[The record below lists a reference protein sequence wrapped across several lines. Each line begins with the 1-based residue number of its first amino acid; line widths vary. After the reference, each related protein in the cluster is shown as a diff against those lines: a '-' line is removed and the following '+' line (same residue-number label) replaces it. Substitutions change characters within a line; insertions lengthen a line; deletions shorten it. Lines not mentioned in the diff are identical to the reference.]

1 MQFTA
6 VQRLCSTQFKAVKIS
21 TINVQK
27 CRCSAQFRAVL
38 KILNNECPK
47 MQVLYTVDNSI
58 ELTNGNC
65 EPVHK
70 VIIEES
76 VILVHNNVFRCAK
89 NKC

>member
-1 MQFTA
+1 M
-6 VQRLCSTQFKAVKIS
+6 S
-21 TINVQK
+21 
-27 CRCSAQFRAVL
+27 
-38 KILNNECPK
+38 K

-65 EPVHK
+65 ELVHK

-89 NKC
+89 N

>member
-1 MQFTA
+1 MQFKA
-6 VQRLCSTQFKAVKIS
+6 VQRLCSTQFIAVKIS

-27 CRCSAQFRAVL
+27 CRCSAQFRAVE
-38 KILNNECPK
+38 ILNNECPK

-58 ELTNGNC
+58 ELTNGNR

-89 NKC
+89 N